1 MEEGELCIANYF
13 YDRALYSKIRVD
25 LVFLYLLKLGTDFFT
40 LLLLGTWKNFSL
52 FHPNT
57 NVPETT

>member
-1 MEEGELCIANYF
+1 MEEGELYVLQIIF
-13 YDRALYSKIRVD
+13 MIEPYSKIRVD

-40 LLLLGTWKNFSL
+40 LLLLGTSKNFSL